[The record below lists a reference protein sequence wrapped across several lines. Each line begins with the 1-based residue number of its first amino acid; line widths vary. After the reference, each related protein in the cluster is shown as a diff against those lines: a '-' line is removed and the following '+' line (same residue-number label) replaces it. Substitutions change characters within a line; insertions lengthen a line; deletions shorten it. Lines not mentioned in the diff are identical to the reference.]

1 MSEEIVS
8 KRTPELIGAEI
19 RAITQSAKYMALLYG
34 VEVGRRL
41 VEAKEMLQHGQ
52 WLPWLE
58 KETEFSPAT
67 ASRFMK
73 LFDEYSADQIGI
85 FGAET
90 NSSTLKN
97 ISISNALRLL
107 TLPKEERETFAAEHD
122 VEHMSTRELDSLLKE
137 KEAAEKRAETAEKAA
152 ADLETKVNGWSD
164 ELARLRAENKELAA
178 RPIETVVEKD
188 EDAIRTAV
196 EEERK
201 KVEAEWSNKLK
212 AAEKE
217 NLERQAAL
225 KEAEERAE
233 EAESRADDA
242 EAANAAELQR
252 ARAEAE
258 KAARELEAVKK
269 QLHSQDADTAVFKIH
284 FKNVQEDFTALLGI
298 LKKLSESNPAQAEKL
313 KTALTA
319 VLDNCRSQVL

>member
-1 MSEEIVS
+1 MSDEIVS

-152 ADLETKVNGWSD
+152 ADLKTKVNGWSD

-188 EDAIRTAV
+188 EDAIRAAV
-196 EEERK
+196 EEERE
-201 KVEAEWSNKLK
+201 KVVTEWSKKLK
-212 AAEKE
+212 AAKKE
-217 NLERQAAL
+217 SMERQAAL

-233 EAESRADDA
+233 EAEERAEEA
-242 EAANAAELQR
+242 EERAEEAEER
-252 ARAEAE
+252 AEEAE

-298 LKKLSESNPAQAEKL
+298 LKKVSESNPAQAEKL

-319 VLDNCRSQVL
+319 VLDNCRSQVS